1 MQSHDL
7 TATKNNQMNIRY
19 NERYAL
25 ALQRLGLW
33 HVSQLS
39 DVVADVALISALVER
54 WRPETHTFH
63 LPIGEIT
70 VSLQDVSCLW
80 GLPITGEAVTGVE
93 YGDFALLVTDLL
105 GPDLIKQ
112 RVTKKGSIYS
122 KNDISLSLMR

>member
-70 VSLQDVSCLW
+70 VSFQDVSCLW
-80 GLPITGEAVTGVE
+80 GLPIVGEAVTGVE
-93 YGDFALLVTDLL
+93 YGDFAPLVTDLL
-105 GPDLIKQ
+105 GPD
-112 RVTKKGSIYS
+112 
-122 KNDISLSLMR
+122 